1 MLMNKIFM
9 ENDKIIK
16 SDVEY
21 QYNDNVD
28 IKEISID
35 IDKDMDLSIN
45 IKDGTKITVIFNVLD
60 NVHCNLFLLTLGS
73 ANQVEYQYNVGKK
86 ASCQVEKLNI
96 VNGINEMITASLEED
111 SNFSYLFKSIAEGHE
126 KYDYMIYHNGVRSN
140 SNVINHSINE
150 QGSIYYQISSFV
162 PKNIIG
168 CCANQYNRILN
179 LTANKCE
186 IRPNLYIDCHDV
198 EANHSAL
205 IDLLDEKEL
214 FYLKTRGIKEDKA
227 KQLLIK
233 GFLIS
238 KLKNKEFIDLIKQR
252 LGGE

>member
-9 ENDKIIK
+9 ENDIIIK
-16 SDVEY
+16 SDVKY
-21 QYNDNVD
+21 QYNDNRD
-28 IKEISID
+28 FKEISIN

-45 IKDGTKITVIFNVLD
+45 IKGCTKLIVIFNILA
-60 NVHCNLFLLTLGS
+60 NVHCNLFLLTLDS
-73 ANQVEYQYNVGKK
+73 IDQVEYQYNVRQNG
-86 ASCQVEKLNI
+86 CCNIEKLNM
-96 VNGINEMITASLEED
+96 VTGIKEMITASLEED
-111 SNFSYLFKSIAEGHE
+111 SNFVYLFKSIAEGYE

-140 SNVINHSINE
+140 SNIVNHSINE

-179 LTANKCE
+179 LTTNKCE

-238 KLKNKEFIDLIKQR
+238 KLKNKEFIDLINQR